1 MRTSATVA
9 VLFFLASTLGNAQNQ
24 SVQVPPTDL
33 SRGTEQPGTIAHT
46 TYLVNAQ
53 TAQLAEKYPKAH
65 AVRPDTDFADNALTP
80 FEGQLSSIPSDQVN
94 LSDIQVFTNYIVLTG
109 EAVMPFASGEPRGET
124 PETIRSVYQIP
135 ANGGAGTIAIVD
147 AFNYPTALT
156 DIQSFSEKF
165 NVPCND
171 CLQVK
176 FASGT
181 KPDDNCNW
189 AGEAAL
195 DVQWVHAVA
204 PKARI
209 LLVEAKTA
217 AMPDMIAAVDYAA
230 NAVAQA
236 GGGQVSLSW
245 GGREFSIENSLDSH
259 FSKAGVVFVASSGD
273 VGGLATYPS
282 ESPNVVAVGGTTI
295 VRNGDQFVEERAWGG
310 SGGGPSVFEGRPSFQ
325 VGVPQAD
332 PKKDL
337 PQMFRRMPTHIAE

>member
-1 MRTSATVA
+1 
-9 VLFFLASTLGNAQNQ
+9 
-24 SVQVPPTDL
+24 
-33 SRGTEQPGTIAHT
+33 
-46 TYLVNAQ
+46 
-53 TAQLAEKYPKAH
+53 
-65 AVRPDTDFADNALTP
+65 
-80 FEGQLSSIPSDQVN
+80 
-94 LSDIQVFTNYIVLTG
+94 
-109 EAVMPFASGEPRGET
+109 MPFASGEPRGET

-217 AMPDMIAAVDYAA
+217 AMPDMIAAVD
-230 NAVAQA
+230 
-236 GGGQVSLSW
+236 
-245 GGREFSIENSLDSH
+245 
-259 FSKAGVVFVASSGD
+259 
-273 VGGLATYPS
+273 T
-282 ESPNVVAVGGTTI
+282 
-295 VRNGDQFVEERAWGG
+295 
-310 SGGGPSVFEGRPSFQ
+310 
-325 VGVPQAD
+325 
-332 PKKDL
+332 
-337 PQMFRRMPTHIAE
+337 PQMQSRKRVEGKSP

>member
-1 MRTSATVA
+1 
-9 VLFFLASTLGNAQNQ
+9 
-24 SVQVPPTDL
+24 
-33 SRGTEQPGTIAHT
+33 
-46 TYLVNAQ
+46 
-53 TAQLAEKYPKAH
+53 
-65 AVRPDTDFADNALTP
+65 
-80 FEGQLSSIPSDQVN
+80 
-94 LSDIQVFTNYIVLTG
+94 
-109 EAVMPFASGEPRGET
+109 MPFASGEPRGET

-230 NAVAQA
+230 NAVAQ
-236 GGGQVSLSW
+236 
-245 GGREFSIENSLDSH
+245 
-259 FSKAGVVFVASSGD
+259 GVEGK
-273 VGGLATYPS
+273 
-282 ESPNVVAVGGTTI
+282 SP
-295 VRNGDQFVEERAWGG
+295 
-310 SGGGPSVFEGRPSFQ
+310 
-325 VGVPQAD
+325 
-332 PKKDL
+332 
-337 PQMFRRMPTHIAE
+337 